1 LKTKIGNIVNFLGK
15 HPEFKNEISVNTRFG
30 YKLIEAAAVTKANS
44 TWLTIKT
51 LFRKIECSTE
61 HKLLCHAT
69 AEFVFA
75 NTLKVGDLVHTI
87 DGPEKIISIVES
99 TDREDLVDIQVADVN
114 EFYANGVVSHN
125 STIANLITFGL
136 FNQTIKN
143 INRPQIVNSVNQKDL
158 VVEIEFES
166 RGKSYLVR
174 RGIKPNIFE
183 IFENGLKLDQTNSG
197 DFQEYLEL
205 NIIGTNMKTF
215 LQTSVLSVENY
226 KPFMTLRTQE
236 RRAFIEEILDI
247 KVFSFMN
254 QILKSKISKYREEI
268 KLIDLE
274 LKNCFT
280 KAKLQK
286 SHIERI
292 ENIRGNSTAALKS
305 KLKTLQEE
313 KSSLELKVNQ
323 KNVDID
329 AAGTLLKVFKK
340 KLEDHQAHEEKIKAY
355 DAAIT
360 KHLEK
365 IDSITHK
372 DSCPVCASLLDEKA
386 KLVIVEP
393 SVTKMDELTTK
404 KNELVVKLHDYKELT
419 NGIEKANSVISESN
433 SCIFAYNSTINRL
446 NKEISSLF
454 EEIADASK
462 SEELSD
468 LKAELK
474 QTAQEALSLKDK
486 QSKLNAEQ
494 DYNNLMI
501 ELFKDSGI
509 KTKIID
515 QYIPIINDLINGYL
529 EKLDFFISFNL
540 DSEFNEIIK
549 SRHRDDFTYGS
560 FSAGEKTRIDT
571 ALLLTF
577 RQLSKIRN
585 SFDCNVLFLDEIL
598 ECLDQKGIDNFLT
611 LIEDLEEFKTS
622 NIYIISHK
630 SKDQLAEVFDGNLLM
645 YKESGF
651 SLVKDLSK

>member
-1 LKTKIGNIVNFLGK
+1 MIIKKIRGKNFLSIGNAFLEVDLLK
-15 HPEFKNEISVNTRFG
+15 
-30 YKLIEAAAVTKANS
+30 YKRTV
-44 TWLTIKT
+44 
-51 LFRKIECSTE
+51 
-61 HKLLCHAT
+61 
-69 AEFVFA
+69 
-75 NTLKVGDLVHTI
+75 
-87 DGPEKIISIVES
+87 
-99 TDREDLVDIQVADVN
+99 IQG
-114 EFYANGVVSHN
+114 FNGSAK

-143 INRPQIVNSVNQKDL
+143 INRPQIVNSVNQKDT
-158 VVEIEFES
+158 VVEIELES

-174 RGIKPNIFE
+174 RGIKPNLFE
-183 IFENGLKLDQTNSG
+183 IFENGTKLDQTNSG

-205 NIIGTNMKTF
+205 NIIGTNLKTF

-226 KPFMTLRTQE
+226 KPFMTLRTQD
-236 RRAFIEEILDI
+236 RRSFIEEILDI
-247 KVFSFMN
+247 KVFSYMN
-254 QILKSKISKYREEI
+254 QILKSKISKYKEEI

-292 ENIRGNSTAALKS
+292 ESIRGDSVAALKS
-305 KLKTLQEE
+305 KHESLLNE
-313 KSSLELKVNQ
+313 KSSLEDKVKRRNAQ
-323 KNVDID
+323 IKEAD
-329 AAGTLLKVFKK
+329 TLLIELKK
-340 KLEDHQAHEEKIKAY
+340 KLDHHQTNAEKIKAY
-355 DAAIT
+355 DTAIS

-365 IDSITHK
+365 IDSITHE
-372 DSCPVCASLLDEKA
+372 DSCPVCSSLLDEKA
-386 KLVIVEP
+386 KLVIVTP
-393 SVTKMDELTTK
+393 SVEKMDELTSK
-404 KNELVVKLHDYKELT
+404 KNELIDKLQDHQALVKE
-419 NGIEKANSVISESN
+419 IESANKIVSN
-433 SCIFAYNSTINRL
+433 SNSSNFADNSAISRL
-446 NKEISSLF
+446 NKELSSIS
-454 EEIADASK
+454 EEIADSSK

-474 QTAQEALSLKDK
+474 QTAQEALLLKGK
-486 QSKLNAEQ
+486 QSQLNAEQ

-509 KTKIID
+509 KTKIVD
-515 QYIPIINDLINGYL
+515 QYIPIINGLINGYL

-585 SFDCNVLFLDEIL
+585 SFDCNILFLDEIL
-598 ECLDQKGIDNFLT
+598 ECLDQKGIDNFLS
-611 LIEDLEEFKTS
+611 LIEDLEEFKSS
-622 NIYIISHK
+622 NIFIISHK

>member
-1 LKTKIGNIVNFLGK
+1 MIISKVRGKNFLSIGNAFL
-15 HPEFKNEISVNTRFG
+15 EV
-30 YKLIEAAAVTKANS
+30 
-44 TWLTIKT
+44 
-51 LFRKIECSTE
+51 
-61 HKLLCHAT
+61 
-69 AEFVFA
+69 
-75 NTLKVGDLVHTI
+75 DLQKYSRTV
-87 DGPEKIISIVES
+87 
-99 TDREDLVDIQVADVN
+99 IQG
-114 EFYANGVVSHN
+114 FNGSAK

-136 FNQTIKN
+136 FNQTIKQ
-143 INRPQIVNSVNQKDL
+143 INRPQIVNSVNQKGT

-166 RGKSYLVR
+166 HGKSYLVR

-183 IFENGLKLDQTNSG
+183 IFENGVALDQTISN
-197 DFQEYLEL
+197 DFQEYLET
-205 NIIGTNMKTF
+205 NIIGTNIKTF

-254 QILKSKISKYREEI
+254 QILKSKISKYKEEI
-268 KLIDLE
+268 KFIDLE
-274 LKNCFT
+274 LKSCFT

-286 SHIERI
+286 AHIDRLQSI
-292 ENIRGNSTAALKS
+292 QGDSVAALKS
-305 KLKTLQEE
+305 KLESLQEE
-313 KSSLELKVNQ
+313 KVTLEARIKEKTATILE
-323 KNVDID
+323 KN
-329 AAGTLLKVFKK
+329 TLYKLAKK
-340 KLEDHQAHEEKIKAY
+340 KLEDHQTTLERIKTFD
-355 DAAIT
+355 DAIA

-365 IDSITHK
+365 IDSVKHE

-386 KLVIVEP
+386 KLTIVSP
-393 SVTKMDELTTK
+393 SMEKMQELSNKKDEFVAKLYDQESLMAEIGSI
-404 KNELVVKLHDYKELT
+404 NEIISD
-419 NGIEKANSVISESN
+419 ANSSN
-433 SCIFAYNSTINRL
+433 FADNGTVTRL
-446 NKEISSLF
+446 NKDIGELESEL
-454 EEIADASK
+454 ADYAQ
-462 SEELSD
+462 SEELAD

-474 QTAQEALSLKDK
+474 QTAQEALVLKDK

-509 KTKIID
+509 KTKIVD
-515 QYIPIINDLINGYL
+515 QYLPIINGLINGYL

-585 SFDCNVLFLDEIL
+585 SFDCNILFLDEIL
-598 ECLDQKGIDNFLT
+598 ECLDQKGIDNFLA
-611 LIEDLEEFKTS
+611 LIDDMEEFKSS
-622 NIYIISHK
+622 NIFIISHK

-651 SLVKDLSK
+651 SLIKDLSK

>member
-1 LKTKIGNIVNFLGK
+1 MIIKKVRGKNFLSIGNSFLEVDLLK
-15 HPEFKNEISVNTRFG
+15 YKKTVISGFNG
-30 YKLIEAAAVTKANS
+30 S
-44 TWLTIKT
+44 
-51 LFRKIECSTE
+51 
-61 HKLLCHAT
+61 
-69 AEFVFA
+69 
-75 NTLKVGDLVHTI
+75 LKSG
-87 DGPEKIISIVES
+87 
-99 TDREDLVDIQVADVN
+99 
-114 EFYANGVVSHN
+114 
-125 STIANLITFGL
+125 IANLITFGL

-143 INRPQIVNSVNQKDL
+143 INRPQIVNSVNQKDT

-166 RGKSYLVR
+166 HGKDYLIR

-183 IFENGLKLDQTNSG
+183 IFEDGIKLEQTNSG
-197 DFQEYLEL
+197 DFQEYLEI
-205 NIIGTNMKTF
+205 NIIGTNIKTF
-215 LQTSVLSVENY
+215 LQTTILSVENY

-254 QILKSKISKYREEI
+254 QILKSKVSKYKEEI

-274 LKNCFT
+274 LNNYFT

-292 ENIRGNSTAALKS
+292 ESIRGDSTAALKT
-305 KLKTLQEE
+305 KLKTLQDE
-313 KSSLELKVNQ
+313 KTSLELKI
-323 KNVDID
+323 KKKSIDIT
-329 AAGTLLKVFKK
+329 ASETLLSGLKS
-340 KLEDHQAHEEKIKAY
+340 KLEDHQERTKKIEAY
-355 DAAIT
+355 NSAIS

-372 DSCPVCASLLDEKA
+372 DSCPVCATLLDEKT
-386 KLVIVEP
+386 KSIIVEP
-393 SVTKMDELTTK
+393 SVIKVDELTDK
-404 KNELVVKLHDYKELT
+404 KNELVVKLNNYEELV
-419 NGIEKANSVISESN
+419 NGIQSANSFITEAN
-433 SCIFAYNSTINRL
+433 SLVFADNSTISRL
-446 NKEISSLF
+446 NKEISSISK
-454 EEIADASK
+454 EIEVASQ
-462 SEELSD
+462 SEELID

-474 QTAQEALSLKDK
+474 QTAQSALALKEK
-486 QSKLNAEQ
+486 QSKLNSEQ
-494 DYNNLMI
+494 DYNDLMI
-501 ELFKDSGI
+501 KLFKDSGI

-515 QYIPIINDLINGYL
+515 QYIPIINNLINGYL

-540 DSEFNEIIK
+540 DSEFDEIIK

-585 SFDCNVLFLDEIL
+585 SFDCNILFLDEIL
-598 ECLDQKGIDNFLT
+598 ECLDQKGIDNFLA
-611 LIEDLEEFKTS
+611 LIEELEEFKTS

-651 SLVKDLSK
+651 SLIKDLSK

>member
-1 LKTKIGNIVNFLGK
+1 MIIKKVRGKNFLSIGNAFLEVDLLK
-15 HPEFKNEISVNTRFG
+15 
-30 YKLIEAAAVTKANS
+30 YKRTVIAG
-44 TWLTIKT
+44 
-51 LFRKIECSTE
+51 F
-61 HKLLCHAT
+61 
-69 AEFVFA
+69 
-75 NTLKVGDLVHTI
+75 
-87 DGPEKIISIVES
+87 
-99 TDREDLVDIQVADVN
+99 
-114 EFYANGVVSHN
+114 NGSAK

-143 INRPQIVNSVNQKDL
+143 INRPQIINSVNQKEL

-166 RGKSYLVR
+166 HGKSYLVR

-183 IFENGLKLDQTNSG
+183 IFENDIKLDQTNSG

-268 KLIDLE
+268 KIIDLE

-286 SHIERI
+286 SHIDRLES
-292 ENIRGNSTAALKS
+292 IRGNSTAALES
-305 KLKTLQEE
+305 KLKSFQDE
-313 KSSLELKVNQ
+313 KSSLEEKVNT
-323 KNVDID
+323 KNKEID
-329 AAGTLLKVFKK
+329 SAKTLLDALKK
-340 KLEDHQAHEEKIKAY
+340 KLEEHQTRAEKIKVY
-355 DAAIT
+355 DAAIS

-365 IDSITHK
+365 INSITHES
-372 DSCPVCASLLDEKA
+372 SCPVCASLLDEKA
-386 KLVIVEP
+386 KLTIVEP
-393 SVTKMDELTTK
+393 SVTKMDELTVK
-404 KNELVVKLHDYKELT
+404 KNELVVKLYDYEKLT
-419 NGIEKANSVISESN
+419 TDIQKANSFITDAN
-433 SCIFAYNSTINRL
+433 SFVFANNSTITRL
-446 NKEISSLF
+446 NKEILSISS
-454 EEIADASK
+454 EIVDTSK
-462 SEELSD
+462 SEELID

-474 QTAQEALSLKDK
+474 QTAQEALALKDK

-515 QYIPIINDLINGYL
+515 QYIPIINSLINGYL

-598 ECLDQKGIDNFLT
+598 ECLDQKGIDNFLA
-611 LIEDLEEFKTS
+611 LIEDLEEFRTS

>member
-1 LKTKIGNIVNFLGK
+1 MIISKVRGKNFLSIGNAFL
-15 HPEFKNEISVNTRFG
+15 EVD
-30 YKLIEAAAVTKANS
+30 L
-44 TWLTIKT
+44 
-51 LFRKIECSTE
+51 RKYSRT
-61 HKLLCHAT
+61 
-69 AEFVFA
+69 V
-75 NTLKVGDLVHTI
+75 
-87 DGPEKIISIVES
+87 
-99 TDREDLVDIQVADVN
+99 IQG
-114 EFYANGVVSHN
+114 FNGSAK

-136 FNQTIKN
+136 FNQTIKQ
-143 INRPQIVNSVNQKDL
+143 INRPQIVNSVNQKGT

-166 RGKSYLVR
+166 HGKAYLVR

-183 IFENGLKLDQTNSG
+183 IFENGVALDQTISN

-205 NIIGTNMKTF
+205 NIIGTNIKTF

-226 KPFMTLRTQE
+226 KPFMTLRTQD

-254 QILKSKISKYREEI
+254 QILKSKISKYKEEI

-286 SHIERI
+286 AHIDRLQSI
-292 ENIRGNSTAALKS
+292 QGDSVSALKT
-305 KLKTLQEE
+305 KLESLQEE
-313 KSSLELKVNQ
+313 KVALEVRIKEKTATILE
-323 KNVDID
+323 KNTVY
-329 AAGTLLKVFKK
+329 KQVKK
-340 KLEDHQAHEEKIKAY
+340 KLEEHQSTVDRIKSFD
-355 DAAIT
+355 DAIA

-365 IDSITHK
+365 IDSVKHE

-386 KLVIVEP
+386 KLTIVSP
-393 SVTKMDELTTK
+393 SMEKMQELSSKKDEF
-404 KNELVVKLHDYKELT
+404 VAKLHDQESLMAEIGSI
-419 NGIEKANSVISESN
+419 NEIISDANSSN
-433 SCIFAYNSTINRL
+433 FADNGTVTRL
-446 NKEISSLF
+446 NKDIGEL
-454 EEIADASK
+454 ETELADYAQ
-462 SEELSD
+462 SEELAD

-474 QTAQEALSLKDK
+474 QTAQEALVLKDK
-486 QSKLNAEQ
+486 QSKMNAEQ

-509 KTKIID
+509 KTKIVD
-515 QYIPIINDLINGYL
+515 QYIPIINGLINGYL

-585 SFDCNVLFLDEIL
+585 SFDCNILFLDEIL
-598 ECLDQKGIDNFLT
+598 ECLDQKGIDNFLA
-611 LIEDLEEFKTS
+611 LIDELEEFKTS
-622 NIYIISHK
+622 NIFIISHK

-651 SLVKDLSK
+651 SLIKDLSK

>member
-1 LKTKIGNIVNFLGK
+1 MIIKKVRGKNFLSIGNAFL
-15 HPEFKNEISVNTRFG
+15 EVD
-30 YKLIEAAAVTKANS
+30 
-44 TWLTIKT
+44 
-51 LFRKIECSTE
+51 
-61 HKLLCHAT
+61 LLKYERT
-69 AEFVFA
+69 V
-75 NTLKVGDLVHTI
+75 
-87 DGPEKIISIVES
+87 
-99 TDREDLVDIQVADVN
+99 IQG
-114 EFYANGVVSHN
+114 FNGSAK

-166 RGKSYLVR
+166 RSKSYLVR

-183 IFENGLKLDQTNSG
+183 IFENDVKLDQTNSG

-254 QILKSKISKYREEI
+254 QILKSKISKYKEEI

-474 QTAQEALSLKDK
+474 QTAQEALALKDK

>member
-1 LKTKIGNIVNFLGK
+1 MIIKKVRGKNFLSIGNAFL
-15 HPEFKNEISVNTRFG
+15 EV
-30 YKLIEAAAVTKANS
+30 
-44 TWLTIKT
+44 
-51 LFRKIECSTE
+51 
-61 HKLLCHAT
+61 
-69 AEFVFA
+69 
-75 NTLKVGDLVHTI
+75 DLQKYSRTV
-87 DGPEKIISIVES
+87 
-99 TDREDLVDIQVADVN
+99 IQG
-114 EFYANGVVSHN
+114 FNGSAK

-143 INRPQIVNSVNQKDL
+143 INRPQIVNSVNQKAT

-166 RGKSYLVR
+166 HGKDYLVR
-174 RGIKPNIFE
+174 RGIKPNIFD
-183 IFENGLKLDQTNSG
+183 IYENGTLLDQTNSG

-205 NIIGTNMKTF
+205 NIIGTNIKTF

-254 QILKSKISKYREEI
+254 QILKSKISKYKEEI
-268 KLIDLE
+268 KIIDLE

-286 SHIERI
+286 SHIDRLESI
-292 ENIRGNSTAALKS
+292 QGESVAALNS
-305 KLKTLQEE
+305 KLDELQIEKATLETAVAE
-313 KSSLELKVNQ
+313 NTTLITESNVTLK
-323 KNVDID
+323 K
-329 AAGTLLKVFKK
+329 LKK
-340 KLEDHQAHEEKIKAY
+340 KLEDHQTNVEKIKAY
-355 DAAIT
+355 DAAIS

-365 IDSITHK
+365 IDSIAHE

-386 KLVIVEP
+386 KLVITSP
-393 SVTKMDELTTK
+393 SIEKMDELTTK
-404 KNELVVKLHDYKELT
+404 KNEIVGKLYDHETLMEE
-419 NGIEKANSVISESN
+419 IEAINNLITSTN
-433 SCIFAYNSTINRL
+433 SCIFSDNSTINRL
-446 NKEISSLF
+446 NKEISSLTD
-454 EEIADASK
+454 EVADFAQ
-462 SEELSD
+462 SEELVD

-474 QTAQEALSLKDK
+474 QTAQEALALKDK
-486 QSKLNAEQ
+486 QAKLNAEQ

-509 KTKIID
+509 KTKIVD
-515 QYIPIINDLINGYL
+515 QYIPIINNLINGYL

-598 ECLDQKGIDNFLT
+598 ECLDQKGIDNFLL

-622 NIYIISHK
+622 NIFIISHK

>member
-1 LKTKIGNIVNFLGK
+1 MIISKVRGKNFLSIGNAFL
-15 HPEFKNEISVNTRFG
+15 EVD
-30 YKLIEAAAVTKANS
+30 L
-44 TWLTIKT
+44 
-51 LFRKIECSTE
+51 RKYSRT
-61 HKLLCHAT
+61 
-69 AEFVFA
+69 V
-75 NTLKVGDLVHTI
+75 
-87 DGPEKIISIVES
+87 
-99 TDREDLVDIQVADVN
+99 IQG
-114 EFYANGVVSHN
+114 FNGSAK

-136 FNQTIKN
+136 FNQTIKQ
-143 INRPQIVNSVNQKDL
+143 INRPQIVNSVNQKGT

-166 RGKSYLVR
+166 HGKSYLVR

-183 IFENGLKLDQTNSG
+183 IFENGVALDQTISN
-197 DFQEYLEL
+197 DFQEYLET
-205 NIIGTNMKTF
+205 NIIGTNIKTF

-247 KVFSFMN
+247 KVFSYMN

-286 SHIERI
+286 AHIDRLQSI
-292 ENIRGNSTAALKS
+292 QGDSVAALKS
-305 KLKTLQEE
+305 KLESLQEE
-313 KSSLELKVNQ
+313 KVALELRIKE
-323 KNVDID
+323 KT
-329 AAGTLLKVFKK
+329 AAIVHNTALLKQVKK
-340 KLEDHQAHEEKIKAY
+340 KLEDHQTTVDRIKAFD
-355 DAAIT
+355 DAIA

-365 IDSITHK
+365 IDSVKHE

-386 KLVIVEP
+386 KLTIVSP
-393 SVTKMDELTTK
+393 SMEKMQELSSKKDEF
-404 KNELVVKLHDYKELT
+404 VAKLHDQESLMAEIGAI
-419 NGIEKANSVISESN
+419 NEIISDANSSN
-433 SCIFAYNSTINRL
+433 FADNGTVTRL
-446 NKEISSLF
+446 NKDISELESELTDY
-454 EEIADASK
+454 AQ
-462 SEELSD
+462 SEELAD

-474 QTAQEALSLKDK
+474 QTAQEALVLKDK

-509 KTKIID
+509 KTKIVD
-515 QYIPIINDLINGYL
+515 QYLPIINGLINGYL

-585 SFDCNVLFLDEIL
+585 SFDCNILFLDEIL
-598 ECLDQKGIDNFLT
+598 ECLDQKGIDNFLA
-611 LIEDLEEFKTS
+611 LIDDMEEFKSS
-622 NIYIISHK
+622 NIFIISHK

-651 SLVKDLSK
+651 SLIKDLSK

>member
-1 LKTKIGNIVNFLGK
+1 MIIKKIRGKNFLSIGNAFLEVDLIK
-15 HPEFKNEISVNTRFG
+15 
-30 YKLIEAAAVTKANS
+30 YKRTVIAGFNGSAKS
-44 TWLTIKT
+44 T
-51 LFRKIECSTE
+51 
-61 HKLLCHAT
+61 
-69 AEFVFA
+69 V
-75 NTLKVGDLVHTI
+75 
-87 DGPEKIISIVES
+87 
-99 TDREDLVDIQVADVN
+99 
-114 EFYANGVVSHN
+114 
-125 STIANLITFGL
+125 ANLITFGL

-143 INRPQIVNSVNQKDL
+143 INRPQIINSINQKDL

-166 RGKSYLVR
+166 KGKSYLVR

-183 IFENGLKLDQTNSG
+183 IFENGVKLDQTNSG

-286 SHIERI
+286 SHIERL
-292 ENIRGNSTAALKS
+292 ESIRGNSTAALKT
-305 KLKTLQEE
+305 KLESLQEE
-313 KSSLELKVNQ
+313 KNSLELKVNQ
-323 KNVDID
+323 KNNII
-329 AAGTLLKVFKK
+329 GSTKILLTDLKN
-340 KLEDHQAHEEKIKAY
+340 KLKDHQTHAEKIASY
-355 DAAIT
+355 DAAIS

-365 IDSITHK
+365 IDSITHES
-372 DSCPVCASLLDEKA
+372 SCPVCASLLDQKA
-386 KLVIVEP
+386 KATIIEP
-393 SVTKMDELTTK
+393 SVAKMDELTTK
-404 KNELVVKLHDYKELT
+404 KNELVTKLYNHEELT
-419 NGIEKANSVISESN
+419 RGIEKANIIITDTN
-433 SCIFAYNSTINRL
+433 SCIFANNITIGRL
-446 NKEISSLF
+446 NKEISSISG
-454 EEIADASK
+454 EILDAVK
-462 SEELSD
+462 SEELTD
-468 LKAELK
+468 LKSELK
-474 QTAQEALSLKDK
+474 QTAQEALVLKDK

-515 QYIPIINDLINGYL
+515 QYIPIINNLINGYL

-585 SFDCNVLFLDEIL
+585 SFDCNILFLDEIL
-598 ECLDQKGIDNFLT
+598 ECLDQKGIDNFLA
-611 LIEDLEEFKTS
+611 LIEDLEEFKSS

>member
-1 LKTKIGNIVNFLGK
+1 MIIKKVRGKNFLSIGNAFL
-15 HPEFKNEISVNTRFG
+15 EVD
-30 YKLIEAAAVTKANS
+30 
-44 TWLTIKT
+44 
-51 LFRKIECSTE
+51 
-61 HKLLCHAT
+61 LLKYQRT
-69 AEFVFA
+69 V
-75 NTLKVGDLVHTI
+75 
-87 DGPEKIISIVES
+87 
-99 TDREDLVDIQVADVN
+99 IQG
-114 EFYANGVVSHN
+114 FNGSAK

-166 RGKSYLVR
+166 NGKSYLVR

-183 IFENGLKLDQTNSG
+183 IFENGNKLDQTNSG

-286 SHIERI
+286 SHIERLESI
-292 ENIRGNSTAALKS
+292 HGSSTAALKA
-305 KLKTLQEE
+305 KLEALQEE
-313 KSSLELKVNQ
+313 KSSLELKVDQTNATINTTKILLTDL
-323 KNVDID
+323 KNK
-329 AAGTLLKVFKK
+329 LK
-340 KLEDHQAHEEKIKAY
+340 DHQTHAEKIAAY
-355 DAAIT
+355 DSAIS
-360 KHLEK
+360 KHSEK

-372 DSCPVCASLLDEKA
+372 DSCPVCASLLDQKA
-386 KLVIVEP
+386 KLIIVEP
-393 SVTKMDELTTK
+393 SVTKMDELIIK
-404 KNELVVKLHDYKELT
+404 KNELVAKLHDHEELT
-419 NGIEKANSVISESN
+419 CGIERANNIILEANSCTFTN
-433 SCIFAYNSTINRL
+433 NSTISRL
-446 NKEISSLF
+446 NKEISSIL
-454 EEIADASK
+454 EEISDASK
-462 SEELSD
+462 SEELID

-474 QTAQEALSLKDK
+474 QTAQEALALKDK

-611 LIEDLEEFKTS
+611 LIENLEEFKTS